1 MVDNTYLNNFE
12 ETLTAGLKK
21 ICASAGLID
30 GELFWTPD
38 FDTKWEE
45 YIKEYVAD
53 AVSNFNEFPEAA
65 IAWSAYLGL
74 GVAHVWDEDF
84 DKFRLWSY
92 SRYYGA
98 RGWDDMDE
106 HILQNILKLDLDSAE
121 ATKIKDCLLSCAT
134 ATLGLIRYEGIETQT
149 EAGFYILARAYSVL
163 FRIGV
168 GLELKRLGYKKVL
181 V

>member
-1 MVDNTYLNNFE
+1 
-12 ETLTAGLKK
+12 
-21 ICASAGLID
+21 
-30 GELFWTPD
+30 
-38 FDTKWEE
+38 
-45 YIKEYVAD
+45 
-53 AVSNFNEFPEAA
+53 
-65 IAWSAYLGL
+65 
-74 GVAHVWDEDF
+74 
-84 DKFRLWSY
+84 
-92 SRYYGA
+92 
-98 RGWDDMDE
+98 MDE

>member
-74 GVAHVWDEDF
+74 GVAHVWILTNSGSGPIADITVQEGGMIWMSTS
-84 DKFRLWSY
+84 FRTS
-92 SRYYGA
+92 
-98 RGWDDMDE
+98 
-106 HILQNILKLDLDSAE
+106 
-121 ATKIKDCLLSCAT
+121 
-134 ATLGLIRYEGIETQT
+134 
-149 EAGFYILARAYSVL
+149 
-163 FRIGV
+163 
-168 GLELKRLGYKKVL
+168 
-181 V
+181 